1 MSNLSGAKSGA
12 PDADLQEILNSWTT
26 LPQPVKIGI
35 MAMVKA
41 ARNP

>member
-1 MSNLSGAKSGA
+1 MSNLGGAKSGA
-12 PDADLQEILNSWTT
+12 LDADLQEILNSWSI
-26 LPQPVKIGI
+26 LSQPVKIGI